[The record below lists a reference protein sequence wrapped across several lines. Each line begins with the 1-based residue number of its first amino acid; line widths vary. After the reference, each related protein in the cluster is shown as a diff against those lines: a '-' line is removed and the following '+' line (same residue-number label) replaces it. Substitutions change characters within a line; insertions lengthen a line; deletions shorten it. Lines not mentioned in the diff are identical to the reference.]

1 MGDGALGLLVLTGG
15 SGESTRSSRGRLSS
29 TLVEGL
35 LPGFALCPE
44 PLSFQGQDPK
54 VPQVTSAFGP
64 GFRVQGKDEGAG
76 GKGGPQGCPGAPAA

>member
-1 MGDGALGLLVLTGG
+1 MGPAQGHMGDGALGLLVLTGG
-15 SGESTRSSRGRLSS
+15 PGESTRSSRGRLSS

-54 VPQVTSAFGP
+54 VPQVTSAFITLA
-64 GFRVQGKDEGAG
+64 RS
-76 GKGGPQGCPGAPAA
+76 